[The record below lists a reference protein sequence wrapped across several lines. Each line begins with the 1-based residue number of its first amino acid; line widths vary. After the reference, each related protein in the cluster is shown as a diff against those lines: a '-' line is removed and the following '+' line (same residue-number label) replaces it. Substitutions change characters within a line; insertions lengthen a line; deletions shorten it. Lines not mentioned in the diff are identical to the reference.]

1 MVLGIVTLALF
12 YQACNSLVTTSVTTS
27 ETSPVLKITAHY
39 PVCRGS
45 YSFHLMRAYSST
57 SMRHGTEQNAA
68 VLFFVLL

>member
-27 ETSPVLKITAHY
+27 ETSPVLKITVHY

-45 YSFHLMRAYSST
+45 YSFHLMRAYST
-57 SMRHGTEQNAA
+57 FMRHGTEQNAA